1 MSLKTKLLE
10 LFKYEPETDG
20 AQTFNIESALN
31 DNWDKIEAWAQSVK
45 TALAKLVPT
54 SRTVNG
60 KTLSADVTLT
70 AADIKM
76 PDSEEDVGAA
86 MAKRA
91 VGVDIIGNERDLNDV
106 VISGMYR
113 VESPKNVC
121 YDYGQLLVVQGYG
134 DTIAQVSFAYNE
146 SKCSVRC
153 ARGLYGT
160 NPAIWTPWT
169 EIAMHTAPEV
179 HDLPLYNGYT
189 NLGCKYFRTQE
200 NVVSFAGEIERTS
213 GFHQDEAFAV
223 LPEGFR
229 PDHTIVVPA
238 LLYPSFTPASII
250 IKSNGEICETIT
262 ASDKSLYMQATFV
275 AG

>member
-1 MSLKTKLLE
+1 MSIKTKLLE
-10 LFKYEPETDG
+10 LFKYEPDKDG
-20 AQTFNIESALN
+20 AQTFNIKSALN
-31 DNWDKIEAWAQSVK
+31 DNWDRIEAWAQSVK
-45 TALAKLVPT
+45 TTLAGLVPT

-60 KTLSADVTLT
+60 KALSADVTLT

-76 PDSEEDVGAA
+76 PDSEENVGAA

-91 VGVDIIGNERDLNDV
+91 VGSAILPDNVDLDTV
-106 VISGMYR
+106 TVSGMYR
-113 VESPKNVC
+113 LAGMEPTWQNYS
-121 YDYGQLLVVQGYG
+121 QMLVVHGG
-134 DTIAQVSFAYNE
+134 ADTISQIIFAFFGGGVYVRTGNPTQVGGPGVWRDWKQLAV
-146 SKCSVRC
+146 C
-153 ARGLYGT
+153 
-160 NPAIWTPWT
+160 
-169 EIAMHTAPEV
+169 TAPEA

-229 PDHTIVVPA
+229 PDHAIVVPA